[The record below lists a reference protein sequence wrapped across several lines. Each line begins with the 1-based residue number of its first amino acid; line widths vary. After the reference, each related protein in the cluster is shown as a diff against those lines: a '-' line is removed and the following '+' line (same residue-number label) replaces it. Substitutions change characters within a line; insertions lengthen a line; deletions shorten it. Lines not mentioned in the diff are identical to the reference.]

1 VRGEGANRVRFF
13 QPTADDELCHVRYM
27 CCARSKGKRRAQDC
41 GAMHKIYFPTRQIFV
56 LSIAMHKGRKGVG
69 MNTDATEV
77 YTGVIRGKS
86 KRFR

>member
-1 VRGEGANRVRFF
+1 
-13 QPTADDELCHVRYM
+13 M
-27 CCARSKGKRRAQDC
+27 CFARSKGKRRAQDC
-41 GAMHKIYFPTRQIFV
+41 GPMHQIYFPTRQIFV
-56 LSIAMHKGRKGVG
+56 LYFAMKEERNGVA

>member
-1 VRGEGANRVRFF
+1 
-13 QPTADDELCHVRYM
+13 
-27 CCARSKGKRRAQDC
+27 
-41 GAMHKIYFPTRQIFV
+41 MHKIYFPTRQIFV
-56 LSIAMHKGRKGVG
+56 LSFAMHKARNGVA